1 MNKLIEISEE
11 IKSLWPATSIGSI
24 TSEVSV
30 KESDEELKKTLNRE
44 AENLRQSTEVE
55 EISKIP
61 QIQAGRKAYKAFG
74 KAPAR
79 YRLSSEALLRRIL
92 KGQGMYFVNNIVEIN
107 NLLSIQ
113 SFHPI
118 CAFDREKINYPI
130 MFRLG
135 KKDEIYY
142 GIGRG
147 ELNIE
152 NLPVFADC
160 LGALGS
166 PTSDSERV
174 KITPDTTLLHMNII
188 AFNGEET
195 LSHHLNSLKKLLETY
210 AEARSIDAQ
219 IIPGKSDLR

>member
-11 IKSLWPATSIGSI
+11 IKSLWPATAIGSI
-24 TSEVSV
+24 TAEVSV
-30 KESDEELKKTLNRE
+30 KESDEELKETLNKE
-44 AENLRQSTEVE
+44 AENLRQSKEVE
-55 EISKIP
+55 EISKLP
-61 QIQAGRKAYKAFG
+61 QIQSGRKAYKAFG

-107 NLLSIQ
+107 NLVSIQ

-135 KKDEIYY
+135 KKDENYF

-174 KITPDTTLLHMNII
+174 KITPHTTLLHMNII
-188 AFNGEET
+188 AFDGEET
-195 LSHHLNSLKKLLETY
+195 LSQHLNSLKKLLKTY
-210 AEARSIDAQ
+210 AEARSIDEQ
-219 IIPGKSDLR
+219 IIPG

>member
-1 MNKLIEISEE
+1 MNKLIEISEQ
-11 IKSLWPATSIGSI
+11 IKSLWPATAIGSI
-24 TSEVSV
+24 TAEVSV
-30 KESDEELKKTLNRE
+30 KESDKELKETLSKE
-44 AENLRQSTEVE
+44 AEKLRQSTVVE
-55 EISKIP
+55 EISQIP

-79 YRLSSEALLRRIL
+79 YRLSSEALLRRSI

-118 CAFDREKINYPI
+118 CAFDREKIDYPI

-135 KKDEIYY
+135 KKNEIYH

-160 LGALGS
+160 RGALGS

-174 KITPDTTLLHMNII
+174 KITPHTTLLHMNIV
-188 AFNGEET
+188 AFDGKDSLGQH
-195 LSHHLNSLKKLLETY
+195 LSSLKQLLERY
-210 AEARSIDAQ
+210 AEAKNMEESIIQ
-219 IIPGKSDLR
+219 

>member
-1 MNKLIEISEE
+1 MNKLIEISEQ
-11 IKSLWPATSIGSI
+11 IKSLWPATAIGSI
-24 TSEVSV
+24 TAEVSV
-30 KESDEELKKTLNRE
+30 KESDEELKGTLSKE
-44 AENLRQSTEVE
+44 AEKLRQSTVVE
-55 EISKIP
+55 EISQIP

-79 YRLSSEALLRRIL
+79 YRLSSEALLRRSI

-107 NLLSIQ
+107 NLVSIQ

-118 CAFDREKINYPI
+118 CAFDREKIDYPI

-135 KKDEIYY
+135 KKNEIYH

-160 LGALGS
+160 RGALGS

-174 KITPDTTLLHMNII
+174 KITPHTTLLHMNIV
-188 AFNGEET
+188 AFDGKDS
-195 LSHHLNSLKKLLETY
+195 LDQHLASLKQLLERY
-210 AEARSIDAQ
+210 ADAKNIEQSIIQ
-219 IIPGKSDLR
+219 

>member
-1 MNKLIEISEE
+1 MNKHIEISEE
-11 IKSLWPATSIGSI
+11 IKSLWPATAIGSI
-24 TSEVSV
+24 TAEVSV
-30 KESDEELKKTLNRE
+30 KESDEDLKEALNKE
-44 AENLRQSTEVE
+44 AKKLRQSITIE
-55 EISKIP
+55 EISELP
-61 QIQAGRKAYKAFG
+61 QIQSGRKAYKAFG

-118 CAFDREKINYPI
+118 CAFDREKIDYPI

-135 KKDEIYY
+135 KKDEIYN

-147 ELNIE
+147 QLNIE

-160 LGALGS
+160 RGALGS

-174 KITPDTTLLHMNII
+174 KITPHTTLLHMNII
-188 AFNGEET
+188 SFNGEET
-195 LSHHLNSLKKLLETY
+195 LSQHLNSLKKLLETY
-210 AEARSIDAQ
+210 AEARDGEQSI
-219 IIPGKSDLR
+219 IRGY

>member
-1 MNKLIEISEE
+1 MNKFIEISEQ
-11 IKSLWPATSIGSI
+11 IKSLWPATAIGSI
-24 TSEVSV
+24 TAEVSV
-30 KESDEELKKTLNRE
+30 KESDEELKRALSEE
-44 AENLRQSTEVE
+44 AEKFRQSTVVE

-61 QIQAGRKAYKAFG
+61 QIQSGRKAYKAFG

-79 YRLSSEALLRRIL
+79 YRLSSEALLRRSI

-118 CAFDREKINYPI
+118 CAFDREKIDYPI

-135 KKDEIYY
+135 KKNEIYH

-160 LGALGS
+160 RGALGS

-174 KITPDTTLLHMNII
+174 KITPHTTLLHMNIV
-188 AFNGEET
+188 AFDGK
-195 LSHHLNSLKKLLETY
+195 NSLGQHLTSLKQLLERY
-210 AEARSIDAQ
+210 AEAKNLERQ
-219 IIPGKSDLR
+219 IQE

>member
-1 MNKLIEISEE
+1 MNKLIEISEQ
-11 IKSLWPATSIGSI
+11 IKSLWPSIAIGSI
-24 TSEVSV
+24 TAEVSV
-30 KESDEELKKTLNRE
+30 KASDEALKKALNRE
-44 AENLRQSTEVE
+44 AENIRQSKAVE

-74 KAPAR
+74 KTPAR
-79 YRLSSEALLRRIL
+79 YRLSSEALLRRCI

-107 NLLSIQ
+107 NLVSIQ

-135 KKDEIYY
+135 KKNEIYH

-160 LGALGS
+160 RGALGS

-174 KITPDTTLLHMNII
+174 KITPHTTSLHMNII
-188 AFNGEET
+188 AFDGKESLN
-195 LSHHLNSLKKLLETY
+195 LHLAGLKQLLEHY
-210 AEARSIDAQ
+210 AEAKAIEQSIIQ
-219 IIPGKSDLR
+219 

>member
-1 MNKLIEISEE
+1 MNNLIEISEE
-11 IKSLWPATSIGSI
+11 IKSLWPATAIGSI
-24 TSEVSV
+24 TAEVSV
-30 KESDEELKKTLNRE
+30 KESDEELKETLNRE
-44 AENLRQSTEVE
+44 AKNLRQSKEVE
-55 EISKIP
+55 EISKIT
-61 QIQAGRKAYKAFG
+61 QIQSGRKAYKAFG

-107 NLLSIQ
+107 NLVSIQ
-113 SFHPI
+113 SFQPI

-130 MFRLG
+130 IFRLG
-135 KKDEIYY
+135 KKDESYY

-174 KITPDTTLLHMNII
+174 KITPETKFLNMNII
-188 AFNGEET
+188 SFNGEET

-210 AEARSIDAQ
+210 AEARSIDEQ
-219 IIPGKSDLR
+219 IIPG

>member
-11 IKSLWPATSIGSI
+11 IKSLWPATAIGSI
-24 TSEVSV
+24 TAEVSV
-30 KESDEELKKTLNRE
+30 KESDEELKETLNKE
-44 AENLRQSTEVE
+44 AENLRQSKEVE

-79 YRLSSEALLRRIL
+79 YRLSSEALLRRSI
-92 KGQGMYFVNNIVEIN
+92 KGQGMYFINNIVEIN
-107 NLLSIQ
+107 NLVSIQ

-118 CAFDREKINYPI
+118 CAFDREKIDYPI
-130 MFRLG
+130 IFRLG
-135 KKDEIYY
+135 KKEEIYN

-147 ELNIE
+147 QLNIE

-160 LGALGS
+160 RGALGS

-174 KITPDTTLLHMNII
+174 KITPHTTLLHMNII
-188 AFNGEET
+188 AFDGEET
-195 LSHHLNSLKKLLETY
+195 LSQHLNSLKKLLKTY
-210 AEARSIDAQ
+210 AEAKSIDEQ
-219 IIPGKSDLR
+219 IIPG